1 MYEEDIEVAAN
12 VEETEEVETPT
23 SPVEQVDQTKAF
35 AKRLKEETT
44 KAKLE
49 AKEEIAKSFGYDS
62 WDDYYNSQ
70 TNSKLLDKGLDP
82 DSVRPVLEDLIKN
95 DPQYIEA
102 MKYKAEKEEL
112 EKEIFASNSIKALN
126 EEMGTNFKNVQE
138 LGSQVIDLWNKGIP
152 LAQAY
157 AAYNYDKIRQ
167 NAIKKSNSEDNGK
180 SHLKTLTGGNDK
192 TQTRELTTEELS
204 VFKSFGVSEE
214 RAKEYLKKQHQN
226 KQ

>member
-126 EEMGTNFKNVQE
+126 EEMGTNFNSINE
-138 LGSQVIDLWNKGIP
+138 LDSQTIDLWNKGIP

-157 AAYNYDKIRQ
+157 AAYNYNKIRQ

-192 TQTRELTTEELS
+192 TQTRELTPEELS

>member
-1 MYEEDIEVAAN
+1 MYEEDIEMAAN
-12 VEETEEVETPT
+12 AEETEEVETPT
-23 SPVEQVDQTKAF
+23 PPVEQVDQTKAF

-49 AKEEIAKSFGYDS
+49 AREEIAKSFGYDS

-112 EKEIFASNSIKALN
+112 EKEIFASNSLKALN
-126 EEMGTNFKNVQE
+126 EEMGTNFKSVQE

-167 NAIKKSNSEDNGK
+167 NAIKKSNAEDNGK

-192 TQTRELTTEELS
+192 TQTRELSQDELS
-204 VFKSFGVSEE
+204 IFRSFGISED

-226 KQ
+226 K

>member
-1 MYEEDIEVAAN
+1 MYEEDIEMAAN
-12 VEETEEVETPT
+12 AEETEEVETPT

-35 AKRLKEETT
+35 AKRLKEETA

-49 AKEEIAKSFGYDS
+49 AREEIAKSFGYDS

-126 EEMGTNFKNVQE
+126 EEMGTDFKSVQE

-167 NAIKKSNSEDNGK
+167 NAIKKSNAEDNGK

-192 TQTRELTTEELS
+192 TQTRELSQDELS
-204 VFKSFGVSEE
+204 IFKAFGISED

-226 KQ
+226 K

>member
-1 MYEEDIEVAAN
+1 MYEEDIEMAAN
-12 VEETEEVETPT
+12 AEETQEVETPT

-49 AKEEIAKSFGYDS
+49 AREEIAKSFGYDS

-126 EEMGTNFKNVQE
+126 EEMGTNFKSVQE

-167 NAIKKSNSEDNGK
+167 NAIKKSNAEDNGK
-180 SHLKTLTGGNDK
+180 SHLKTLTGGNEK
-192 TQTRELTTEELS
+192 TQTRELSQDELS
-204 VFKSFGVSEE
+204 IFRSFGISED
-214 RAKEYLKKQHQN
+214 RAREYLKKQHQN
-226 KQ
+226 K

>member
-12 VEETEEVETPT
+12 AEETEEVETPT

-112 EKEIFASNSIKALN
+112 EKEIFASNSLKALN
-126 EEMGTNFKNVQE
+126 EEMGTNFKSVQE

-167 NAIKKSNSEDNGK
+167 NAIKKSNAEDNGK

-192 TQTRELTTEELS
+192 TQTRELSQDELS
-204 VFKSFGVSEE
+204 IFRSFGISED

-226 KQ
+226 K